1 MILFF
6 SKTVKPKN
14 NHVVNMLRSYT
25 VFFSAEY
32 YAFLVCFA
40 GEAFE
45 FYYITLVFL
54 MLEFPLKYVH
64 RISQK
69 TCLKLNIDRL
79 IK

>member
-1 MILFF
+1 
-6 SKTVKPKN
+6 
-14 NHVVNMLRSYT
+14 MLRSYT

-45 FYYITLVFL
+45 FYYMALVFL

-69 TCLKLNIDRL
+69 TCLKINIDRL
-79 IK
+79 IKYVDLNRLQGLQNVSRNW

>member
-6 SKTVKPKN
+6 SKKVKPKI
-14 NHVVNMLRSYT
+14 NHVV
-25 VFFSAEY
+25 
-32 YAFLVCFA
+32 LVCFG

-45 FYYITLVFL
+45 FYYMTLVFL

-69 TCLKLNIDRL
+69 TCLKINIDRL
-79 IK
+79 IKWVGLNRLQGLHNVSRNW